1 MNLKLTW
8 LARFSEKN
16 NLDIIRLLLFFFI
29 LLTFSLNLFY
39 KLSLNGAYVQGL
51 LVDYLIPKIYLTEF
65 FLIPF
70 LLLNL
75 KQLGKIKL
83 PTIFCFLSLLFLIR
97 QLLSGSALAA
107 FTQLIHLT
115 EVLLFFRVIKNN
127 ALFKSKLGQKFTFA
141 ALLSTVAF
149 QSLLAIYQFIFQKSL
164 LAYQFFGETNL
175 HDLANIS
182 RAQFSFG
189 EKILPYGSTA
199 HPNILAGI
207 VTVLSILL
215 LQKSQNNKWLQ
226 LVLLANALLIIFIS
240 QSLSAL
246 LTLGLFGFYL
256 FLERIK
262 NKKILLALAYYFFLL
277 FLPYLLSKMIST
289 PMSSD
294 SIQRRVNLNQA
305 ALEMFKENTFLGV
318 GINNFTLAVEKYS
331 GEISNREIVRF
342 VQPVHNLLF
351 LMLAEGGLL
360 LLTLVWLLIRE
371 FKIDKFYQKT
381 LVLLA
386 LASLDHYLLS
396 QFSGMSLLAI
406 FYFLIV

>member
-226 LVLLANALLIIFIS
+226 LVLLANALLVIFIT

-318 GINNFTLAVEKYS
+318 GINNFTLVVEKYS